1 VEASV
6 TRRNLPLL
14 LAVAALVLAV
24 LLALL
29 ARDLRAW
36 DESVRVGDERFAV
49 SPGPDDLWEPASTTF
64 GGAGRA
70 LLGLGD
76 DLELRRAEQ
85 LFRRSRPRAG
95 SLRTTKQ
102 LAYATQAQIMFSAI
116 QLGDGTRQVRSRAAN
131 EIGALAMADVLS
143 NAGDASGRFETAL
156 KKFTEAV
163 RLDPGNEAARH
174 NLELA
179 LALLR
184 GGDERVVPENF
195 DAGSA
200 GNASGAGSGGSGS
213 GF

>member
-1 VEASV
+1 M
-6 TRRNLPLL
+6 TRRHVPLL
-14 LAVAALVLAV
+14 LAAGALVLAL

-29 ARDLRAW
+29 ARDVRGW
-36 DESVRVGDERFAV
+36 EESVRVGDERFAV
-49 SPGPDDLWEPASTTF
+49 APGPDDLWEPSSATF
-64 GGAGRA
+64 GGAGRV

-95 SLRTTKQ
+95 NLRTTKQ
-102 LAYATQAQIMFSAI
+102 LAYATQAQIALSAV
-116 QLGDGTRQVRSRAAN
+116 QAGEGTRQVRSRAAN
-131 EIGALAMADVLS
+131 EIGALAMADVLA

-179 LALLR
+179 LALLN

-195 DAGSA
+195 ESGSA
-200 GNASGAGSGGSGS
+200 GSASGAGSGGAGS

>member
-1 VEASV
+1 M
-6 TRRNLPLL
+6 TRRHLPLALAVGALL
-14 LAVAALVLAV
+14 LALV
-24 LLALL
+24 LALL
-29 ARDLRAW
+29 ARDVRAW
-36 DESVRVGDERFAV
+36 DESVRAGDERFAV
-49 SPGPDDLWEPASTTF
+49 APGPDDLWEPASTSF

-76 DLELRRAEQ
+76 DLELRHAEQ

-102 LAYATQAQIMFSAI
+102 LAYATQAQIALSTI
-116 QLGDGTRQVRSRAAN
+116 QLGDASREVRSRAAN
-131 EIGALAMADVLS
+131 QIGALAMADVLA

-200 GNASGAGSGGSGS
+200 GSASGAGSGGAGS